1 MIYQIWMMMMV
12 TATVITT
19 FEILPGKRPSNVTP
33 QPQGENP
40 DAGGK

>member
-19 FEILPGKRPSNVTP
+19 FEMPGKRPSNVTP
-33 QPQGENP
+33 HPLGDNP
-40 DAGGK
+40 DASGK